1 MSNKSVIITAG
12 GIGRR
17 MRSSL
22 PKQFMLV
29 NEKPIL
35 MYTIDQFYR
44 FDPKMEIILTLPEDW
59 LSYWESLLTEYD
71 FKIPHRVVVGGK
83 ERYDSIK
90 NALHKCSGA
99 LIAVHDGVRP
109 LVDGDTIKNC
119 FKEAEAKGAAIPVVP
134 IVDSMRR
141 KTGDSTEV
149 VNRKDYLIVQT
160 PQCFKAEILVEAYNL
175 PFHDGITDDASLV
188 EEAGY
193 EIETVIGDEMNIKIT
208 TQSDL
213 KYAGMFLR

>member
-1 MSNKSVIITAG
+1 MSNKTVIITAG

-44 FDPKMEIILTLPEDW
+44 FDPKMEILLTLPEEW
-59 LSYWESLLTEYD
+59 LNYWESLLAEYD
-71 FKIPHRVVVGGK
+71 FKIPHRVIVGGK
-83 ERYDSIK
+83 ERYNSIK
-90 NALHKCSGA
+90 NALKKCSGEI
-99 LIAVHDGVRP
+99 IAVHDGVRP
-109 LVDGDTIKNC
+109 LVDEETIKNC
-119 FKEAEAKGAAIPVVP
+119 FKEAEENGAAIPVVA
-134 IVDSMRR
+134 IVDSLRR
-141 KTGDSTEV
+141 KKGDSTEV
-149 VNRKDYLIVQT
+149 VNRKDYIIVQT
-160 PQCFKAEILVEAYNL
+160 PQCFKREILIEAYNL
-175 PFHDGITDDASLV
+175 PFHEGITDDASLV

-193 EIETVIGDEMNIKIT
+193 KIGTITGHESNIKIT